1 MLDQVVQI
9 PVQNVTS
16 CMFGGQKFDE
26 LYVTTAWYL
35 LDSQQRSDQPCSGD
49 LFRVKQA
56 IRGLPEPK
64 FMG

>member
-1 MLDQVVQI
+1 
-9 PVQNVTS
+9 
-16 CMFGGQKFDE
+16 MFGGEKLDE
-26 LYVTTAWYL
+26 LYVTTARYL
-35 LDSQQRSDQPCSGD
+35 LDSTQLAEQPCAGD